1 VCFIVHKITSEEEH
15 AILTILYL
23 ISAKNVDIGLRLSH
37 LTAIKLKHN
46 ELVIDNIRRFRDTTN
61 QCFNW
66 TIFDKDLA
74 NLAYS
79 GLSPHLKEKLERHV
93 FSDISQVLQ
102 SAMDCESRA
111 KESRG
116 ITRSGDKPRN

>member
-37 LTAIKLKHN
+37 LTAIKQKHN

-79 GLSPHLKEKLERHV
+79 GLSPHLKEKLERR
-93 FSDISQVLQ
+93 FF
-102 SAMDCESRA
+102 RY
-111 KESRG
+111 
-116 ITRSGDKPRN
+116 